1 MKNDYYS
8 QIMERQLHIDAEA
21 AYNMDHEGYCKCF
34 LCNDCDEE
42 DEFTTHGGKNVC
54 KKCTDLLPYEGESVL
69 ELVRKEIHRIEVKKA
84 VNKWL
89 DPIFEICNEFKNKQD
104 GNK

>member
-54 KKCTDLLPYEGESVL
+54 KKCTDLLWYEGESVL
-69 ELVRKEIHRIEVKKA
+69 ELVRKEIHRLLIKA
-84 VNKWL
+84 KVDKL
-89 DPIFEICNEFKNKQD
+89 MEPINIICNEFKNK
-104 GNK
+104 